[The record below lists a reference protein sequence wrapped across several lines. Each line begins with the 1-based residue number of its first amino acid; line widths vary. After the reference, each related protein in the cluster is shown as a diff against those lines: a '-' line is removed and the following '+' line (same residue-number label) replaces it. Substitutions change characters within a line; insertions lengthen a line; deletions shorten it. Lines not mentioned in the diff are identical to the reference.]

1 MVAIRNVSYY
11 VVACQIAI
19 FVNSATVI
27 KVWNAKIEE
36 KKKMKE
42 KIKLLYWKEL

>member
-1 MVAIRNVSYY
+1 MVAIRNVFYY
-11 VVACQIAI
+11 AVACQIAVV
-19 FVNSATVI
+19 VNSATAI